1 MAADEKFGKFYMRTY
16 NIDQLKNKRIIVNF
30 DSWPPTSEYPLVH
43 FVKTIG
49 NVGDPTAEADTIL
62 LEHNVEIR

>member
-1 MAADEKFGKFYMRTY
+1 MRTY
-16 NIDQLKNKRIIVNF
+16 NIDQLKDKRIMVNF
-30 DSWPPTSEYPLVH
+30 DDWPANAEFPLAH

-49 NVGDPTAEADTIL
+49 NVGDATAEADTIL